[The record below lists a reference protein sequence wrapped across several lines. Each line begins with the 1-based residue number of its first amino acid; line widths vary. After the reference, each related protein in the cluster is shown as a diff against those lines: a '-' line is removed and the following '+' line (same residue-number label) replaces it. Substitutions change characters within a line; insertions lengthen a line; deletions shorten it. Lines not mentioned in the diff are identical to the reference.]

1 MTTEAL
7 QPATAQAA
15 QQGSGESMRM
25 MRTLGGIA
33 LLSGCLLS
41 LVYQGTRERIALNF
55 ESRVRNAV
63 FALLPGS
70 TQQKTFEFTG
80 VDETGK
86 ETAFKVYAGYDE
98 AGNFIGTAME
108 TSDGDG
114 YGGEIRLL
122 FGYLPDKDQVVG
134 ITLLLCKETPGLGDK
149 IKTDD
154 GFKSNFTP
162 LDVPLNPDGSAL
174 AVPLSF
180 VKSGKGGG
188 PGQIEGIS
196 GATISSKAVFRALC
210 RGTDMMLPVIRR
222 RLAELKEGMT

>member
-7 QPATAQAA
+7 QPAAAQAA
-15 QQGSGESMRM
+15 QQDSGESMRM

-33 LLSGCLLS
+33 LISGCLLS
-41 LVYQGTRERIALNF
+41 LVYQATSERIARNF

-70 TQQKTFEFTG
+70 TQQKTFDFTG
-80 VDETGK
+80 TDETGK
-86 ETAFKVYAGYDE
+86 EIPFKVYAGYDD
-98 AGNFIGTAME
+98 AGNFIGAAME
-108 TSDGDG
+108 TADGDG

-122 FGYLPDKDQVVG
+122 YGYLPDKDQVVG
-134 ITLLLCKETPGLGDK
+134 ITVLLCKETPGLGDK

-154 GFKSNFTP
+154 DFKSNFTQ
-162 LDVPLNPDGSAL
+162 LDVPLNADGSAL
-174 AVPLSF
+174 AMPLSF

-196 GATISSKAVFRALC
+196 GATISSKAVFRALS
-210 RGTDMMLPVIRR
+210 RGTSMMLPVIRR
-222 RLAELKEGMT
+222 HLAELKEGTI

>member
-1 MTTEAL
+1 
-7 QPATAQAA
+7 
-15 QQGSGESMRM
+15 MRM

-33 LLSGCLLS
+33 LISGCLLS
-41 LVYQGTRERIALNF
+41 LVYQATSERIARNF

-70 TQQKTFEFTG
+70 TQQKTFDFTG
-80 VDETGK
+80 TDETGK
-86 ETAFKVYAGYDE
+86 EIPFKVYAGYDD
-98 AGNFIGTAME
+98 AGNFIGAAME
-108 TSDGDG
+108 TADGDG

-122 FGYLPDKDQVVG
+122 YGYLPDKDQVVG
-134 ITLLLCKETPGLGDK
+134 ITVLLCKETPGLGDK

-154 GFKSNFTP
+154 DFKSNFTQ
-162 LDVPLNPDGSAL
+162 LDVPLNADGSAL

-196 GATISSKAVFRALC
+196 GATISSKAVFRALS
-210 RGTDMMLPVIRR
+210 RGTSMMLPVIRR
-222 RLAELKEGMT
+222 HLAELKEGTI